1 MATYSSVLA
10 WRIPG
15 TREPGE
21 LLSMGS
27 HRVGHDWSDL
37 AEAAVKCSLIFFEII
52 WIKIIIEYSSQ
63 KKLIFLMTWN
73 TQIRKN
79 YFFIITLYFPHM
91 LYFLICLFIL
101 IGGWLHM
108 LYFNDIF
115 GRLQVSLLLFFFFS
129 EVIDISFLFVSVL
142 KNYKTPYCSHN
153 FYTSI
158 SNSLCQNN
166 NNFYLLN

>member
-1 MATYSSVLA
+1 MATHSSVLA
-10 WRIPG
+10 CWIPG
-15 TREPGE
+15 TGEPGG
-21 LLSMGS
+21 LLSKGL
-27 HRVGHDWSDL
+27 HRVRHDWSDL
-37 AEAAVKCSLIFFEII
+37 ATASVKCSLIFFEVIS
-52 WIKIIIEYSSQ
+52 IKIIIEYSSQ

-79 YFFIITLYFPHM
+79 YFFIISLYFPHM
-91 LYFLICLFIL
+91 LD
-101 IGGWLHM
+101 
-108 LYFNDIF
+108 FNDIF

-153 FYTSI
+153 FYISI
-158 SNSLCQNN
+158 SNSLCQDNDN